1 MRSATPC
8 PQPLGP
14 LNQGAARWVRVY
26 TRGVTQELVGQNW
39 TFLGYHIALGIS
51 TITTL
56 TPNHDEW
63 VR

>member
-26 TRGVTQELVGQNW
+26 TRGVTQELVVIELDISAH
-39 TFLGYHIALGIS
+39 TASRIS